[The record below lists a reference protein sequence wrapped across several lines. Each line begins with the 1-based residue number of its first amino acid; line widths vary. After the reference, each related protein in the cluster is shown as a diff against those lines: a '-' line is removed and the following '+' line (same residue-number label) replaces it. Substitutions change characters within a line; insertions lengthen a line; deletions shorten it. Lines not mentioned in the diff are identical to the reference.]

1 MGRSRTLPHNAWS
14 FRPARAEVSTAR
26 EDIAAT
32 LPAPP
37 EVGADAG
44 WALFLDVDGTLLDLA
59 HHPDAVKVD
68 ARLRDDLA
76 RVRSRLGGA
85 VALLSGRPL
94 SQLDELIGWRALPG
108 AGLHGAELRRPDGR
122 EHFSCDADAFARLR
136 ADASALVVDASGVLL
151 EDKHRALALHYR
163 HAPAAHT
170 AAERIAHMLLRHA
183 RDSYALQRGDHVIE
197 LKPAGVDKGRAL
209 ATLMRDAPFR
219 GRTPWMLGD
228 DLTDEDAF
236 LYVNAVGGIS
246 TIVGTRRPTAA
257 RHALA
262 DPSAVRAWLHRL
274 ATRDAS

>member
-1 MGRSRTLPHNAWS
+1 M
-14 FRPARAEVSTAR
+14 STAR

-37 EVGADAG
+37 QAGADAG
-44 WALFLDVDGTLLDLA
+44 WALFLDVDGTLLDIA
-59 HHPDAVKVD
+59 QHPDRVEVD

-76 RVRSRLGGA
+76 RARARLGGA

-94 SQLDELIGWRALPG
+94 SQLDALFGWAALPG
-108 AGLHGAELRRPDGR
+108 AGLHGAELRTPDGR
-122 EHFSCDADAFARLR
+122 EHFTGDAGAFARLR
-136 ADASALVVDASGVLL
+136 ADASALVAEASGVLL

-163 HAPAAHT
+163 HAPEARA
-170 AAERIAHMLLRHA
+170 AAERIAHMLLQHA

-228 DLTDEDAF
+228 DRTDEDAF
-236 LYVNAVGGIS
+236 QYVNAVGGVS
-246 TIVGTRRPTAA
+246 AIVGTRRPTAA

-262 DPSAVRAWLHRL
+262 DPPAVRAWLHRL